1 MIIYIQ
7 NTRES
12 RQAIMNL
19 PRVWGHIKINSVS
32 TQKQNVKN
40 PENNCFKVFF
50 FLHTVKKKAHE
61 TLQKYNFLCG
71 RFDTTL
77 LEIRPK
83 SRKMK
88 YVDEKSQ

>member
-50 FLHTVKKKAHE
+50 FYI
-61 TLQKYNFLCG
+61 Q
-71 RFDTTL
+71 
-77 LEIRPK
+77 
-83 SRKMK
+83 
-88 YVDEKSQ
+88 